1 MLTPNHFV
9 FCGRLALVVGLPVGL
24 LLMLGPFQGAEH
36 VFRLNDKAAHAIA
49 FGCATLVLFVAM
61 PRSRRGELALA
72 VLALGALAEVV
83 QGVVGR
89 DADIF
94 DLGADL
100 AGIGVVYLLT
110 QVETL
115 RALARDQGS
124 TSFRTIRAGDR
135 RRSRRGQA
143 KGCRGETWR
152 PVSLSE
158 HAEAHS
164 A

>member
-9 FCGRLALVVGLPVGL
+9 FCGRLALVVGLPIGL
-24 LLMLGPFQGAEH
+24 LLMLGPFQGEKH
-36 VFRLNDKAAHAIA
+36 IFGLNDKAAHAIA
-49 FGCATLVLFVAM
+49 FGCATLALLVAM
-61 PRSRRGELALA
+61 PRSRRGDLALA
-72 VLALGALAEVV
+72 SLAMGALVEVI
-83 QGVVGR
+83 QGLVGR

-100 AGIGVVYLLT
+100 AGIRMVYLMT

-115 RALARDQGS
+115 RVLARDQGRQ
-124 TSFRTIRAGDR
+124 SFRTIRAGDR
-135 RRSRRGQA
+135 RRSRRARAESIRAQA
-143 KGCRGETWR
+143 WR